1 MKKIEALHGQ
11 LPNPDADEGADAS
24 DLYSPNDASDD
35 LPLTSASLNGNT
47 NICGEELH
55 RGTVDGAQHSNPSLD
70 AFSPGISMNAAHF
83 AVNSPPQVSWP
94 TEMPTLGVLPRGSG
108 PVTVDERQLLTTFL
122 ESLHRRLPFCD
133 YLGLLETTK
142 SGYTNSASSRDATS
156 TMQWF
161 RLQMACAIGAK
172 VRQLTGSLQPLHS
185 ESYISRALEAEGHLD
200 DKDPVQMT
208 ERLLWHI
215 MYKLRSSFTS
225 DVWYSTGLAMRSA
238 IDAGMHR
245 KDHYQDLLPA
255 EADVRRHLFWSVYI
269 IERSVAWQL
278 KRPVSIS
285 DYDIDVELPFPGT
298 YPTSLDGDDGVDLDH
313 GSSRPLDLRVFTA
326 IIHLSRINS
335 QAHSRLH
342 RTVMAPGAQ
351 GYVGSLIKKIRQLEA
366 CLADCSVLDHEFLQL
381 HIETAVMKM
390 TEPFLSADTLSDD
403 LTAACLEAAGGVC
416 KMFKRQRLE
425 RRLGYSFTMVNNV
438 FTAGLTICYII
449 FRNPRLWTPARAN
462 ELRVCSSALFAAAAR
477 NSAVDKYCDVLE
489 TIIEAVTEHV
499 SQDESRAAS
508 SPSER
513 EQDQF
518 MRPPSVQAVFDRLAR
533 TIEDKGFEFPSQS
546 YPRFRSNPAPSI
558 DANWMTDWSLADD
571 LLDISSLDASIWDA
585 LTPVDPDIGLAV

>member
-1 MKKIEALHGQ
+1 
-11 LPNPDADEGADAS
+11 
-24 DLYSPNDASDD
+24 
-35 LPLTSASLNGNT
+35 
-47 NICGEELH
+47 
-55 RGTVDGAQHSNPSLD
+55 
-70 AFSPGISMNAAHF
+70 
-83 AVNSPPQVSWP
+83 
-94 TEMPTLGVLPRGSG
+94 MPALGVLPRGTG

-133 YLGLLETTK
+133 YLGLLETSK
-142 SGYTNSASSRDATS
+142 SGYTNSASSRDVAS

-185 ESYISRALEAEGHLD
+185 ELYISRAVEAEGHLD
-200 DKDPVQMT
+200 DKNPVQMT

-225 DVWYSTGLAMRSA
+225 DVWYSTGLAMRTA

-255 EADVRRHLFWSVYI
+255 DADVRRHLFWSVYI

-285 DYDIDVELPFPGT
+285 DYDIDAELPFPGT

-351 GYVGSLIKKIRQLEA
+351 EYVGSLIKKIRQLEA

-438 FTAGLTICYII
+438 FTAGLTIW
-449 FRNPRLWTPARAN
+449 LVHTAR
-462 ELRVCSSALFAAAAR
+462 
-477 NSAVDKYCDVLE
+477 K
-489 TIIEAVTEHV
+489 
-499 SQDESRAAS
+499 
-508 SPSER
+508 PSNR
-513 EQDQF
+513 
-518 MRPPSVQAVFDRLAR
+518 
-533 TIEDKGFEFPSQS
+533 
-546 YPRFRSNPAPSI
+546 
-558 DANWMTDWSLADD
+558 
-571 LLDISSLDASIWDA
+571 
-585 LTPVDPDIGLAV
+585 